1 MCGISGYFNLTHE
14 KIFLDNN
21 VVSILKDS
29 IKDRGPD
36 FKSELITENFSL
48 FFSQLSITGK
58 GHHTLQPYSQNKT
71 HVVYNG
77 EIYNF
82 IRLAKQ
88 YTLFDLEENSCDGQ
102 ILIPL
107 IRRMGLTKAL
117 RELNGAFALVMI
129 DDDNIFLSRDILG
142 KKPLYYLIQNGVLF
156 FSSNVLGLMR
166 IKRNIELNFNVIADY
181 FMFKSSGYE
190 SSFIK
195 GIFEVPAGGFLWF
208 DRNKRG
214 HVSIKYHSFST
225 EKKQVED
232 EEVMASLVDAVF
244 LRSRHSRPIASLL
257 SGGLDSS
264 IINYLLKLSHVEF
277 DAYTI
282 GSDDGYKF
290 DEIPLAKA
298 FASQYGIKHTPL
310 LLNEHEIPSL
320 LEESVLS
327 MEQPVQDP
335 IIVNSLALAKQINK
349 NHRVL
354 ITGDGADELWYG
366 YSRYSDLMNTGWSA
380 YFRSLILFT
389 RDEIRIKDYDIAH
402 YFGGNIPSVDIE
414 SVTRKEMEIRF
425 KNYHLTRMD
434 RIFMKN
440 GIETRSPFLDPT
452 HMQLAI
458 LVSSA
463 DKFQNGIGKYLLR
476 KIFSSYLGHEISYRK
491 KQPFTFQFHFLKNKE
506 IFNYF
511 ALPLFDKNSVVHDY
525 LFLDD
530 LKNKCLRVEDW
541 NMHDFNKL
549 WSVKVFDLWY
559 KNVYQECL

>member
-1 MCGISGYFNLTHE
+1 MCGIAGYFNLTHE
-14 KIFLDNN
+14 KIWLDNH

-29 IKDRGPD
+29 ISDRGPD
-36 FKSELITENFSL
+36 FKSEMITENFGI

-58 GHHTLQPYSQNKT
+58 GHHALQPYSKNKM

-88 YTLFDLEENSCDGQ
+88 YTLFNLEEDSCDGQ

-107 IRRMGLTKAL
+107 IARMGLTKAL

-129 DDDNIFLSRDILG
+129 EGDAIFLARDILG
-142 KKPLYYLIQNGVLF
+142 KKPLYYLIQDDVLF
-156 FSSNVLGLMR
+156 FSSNVSGLMR
-166 IKRNIELNFNVIADY
+166 IKRDIELDLNVVAD
-181 FMFKSSGYE
+181 FFIFKSSGYE
-190 SSFIK
+190 SCFVK
-195 GIFEVPAGGFLWF
+195 GIFEVPTGGFLCF
-208 DRNKRG
+208 DRNKKD
-214 HVSIKYHSFST
+214 HDLIKYHAFST
-225 EKKQVED
+225 EKKQVEG
-232 EEVMASLVDAVF
+232 EEIMVSLIDAVS

-264 IINYLLKLSHVEF
+264 IINYLLKLDHIEF
-277 DAYTI
+277 NAYTI
-282 GSDDGYKF
+282 GSDDGYEF

-298 FASQYGIKHTPL
+298 FASQYGIRHIPL
-310 LLNEHEIPSL
+310 LLNEQEIPSL
-320 LEESVLS
+320 LEESVWY

-335 IIVNSLALAKQINK
+335 IIVNSLALAKEINK

-366 YSRYSDLMNTGWSA
+366 YSRYSDLINTGWSA
-380 YFRSLILFT
+380 YLRSLMLFT
-389 RDEIRIKDYDIAH
+389 QDEIRIKYYDIAH
-402 YFGGNIPSVDIE
+402 YFGSNIPPADIE
-414 SVTRKEMEIRF
+414 SVTLKEMEIRF

-440 GIETRSPFLDPT
+440 GIETRSPFLDPA

-458 LVSSA
+458 SVSSI
-463 DKFQNGIGKYLLR
+463 DKFQDGIGKYLLR
-476 KIFSSYLGHEISYRK
+476 KVFLPYLGHTVSYRK
-491 KQPFTFQFHFLKNKE
+491 KQPFTFQFHFMKNKE

-511 ALPLFDKNSVVHDY
+511 ASPLFDGNSVVHDY

-530 LKNKCLRVEDW
+530 LKRKSLRIEDW
-541 NMHDFNKL
+541 NIHDFNKL

-559 KNVYQECL
+559 RNVYQECL